1 MGEQADLILNG
12 DVCEGCGEEMGDGP
26 GYPRR
31 CSSCGGSDE
40 GSEFDV
46 YKHARA
52 ERRQSLEPSRTEYA
66 VQQLE
71 KLGFKEGQTVYQ
83 YIHVDGQAMKIMTN
97 KGTIDFWPFTGWFC
111 GRKPIGNIK
120 GRGIANLIKE
130 IKKCLS
136 KS

>member
-1 MGEQADLILNG
+1 MGEYAELILNG
-12 DVCEGCGEEMGDGP
+12 DVCEGCGEEMGDGQ

-46 YKHARA
+46 YKHARQ
-52 ERRQSLEPSRTEYA
+52 ERRKSLTPKRFQHA
-66 VQQLE
+66 INQLN
-71 KLGFKEGQTVYQ
+71 KLEGIRYQ
-83 YIHVDGQAMKIMTN
+83 ALSDKIIIHTN
-97 KGTIDFWPFTGWFC
+97 IHHQIDFWPFTGWFC

-130 IKKCLS
+130 IKKCQTH
-136 KS
+136 

>member
-1 MGEQADLILNG
+1 MGEQAELILNG

-40 GSEFDV
+40 GSDFEV

-52 ERRQSLEPSRTEYA
+52 ERRASLEPQRFEYA
-66 VQQLE
+66 KKQLFGHE
-71 KLGFKEGQTVYQ
+71 FDCIEDVRIGSDKMEIYLTK
-83 YIHVDGQAMKIMTN
+83 DRR
-97 KGTIDFWPFTGWFC
+97 IDFWPFTGWFC
-111 GRKPIGNIK
+111 GRKPIGHIK

-130 IKKCLS
+130 IKRVAS
-136 KS
+136 N

>member
-31 CSSCGGSDE
+31 CSYCGGSDDE

-46 YKHARA
+46 YKHARQ
-52 ERRQSLEPSRTEYA
+52 ERRNNLEPGRKKYAFYQLGRIEGVKATEA
-66 VQQLE
+66 GGGDQIVIE
-71 KLGFKEGQTVYQ
+71 F
-83 YIHVDGQAMKIMTN
+83 DGKR
-97 KGTIDFWPFTGWFC
+97 IDFWPFTGWFC
-111 GRKPIGNIK
+111 GRKPIGHIK

-130 IKKCLS
+130 IKKCLP